1 MTRKAL
7 VIGNGKYP
15 VGYDLLNAVNDAV
28 AIAEAL
34 RRNGFE
40 VTELTDVDHDE
51 METATVTFGKSLERG
66 GAAAFYFAGHGVE
79 IDGVNHLVGI
89 DADPANETSTKYN
102 SLRLDFVVDAMDR
115 AGSETNIVILDACR
129 ENPFGK
135 RWARSF
141 GAGGLA
147 PVTAPRGTLIAF
159 STSPGEK
166 AMDGE
171 GSHGRYTEALLQ
183 HIDAV
188 CPIETMFKRVRATMA
203 TTTGK
208 RQTPWE
214 HTSLIAEFF
223 LNRSRNV
230 PITQY
235 SEEAVKD
242 AGFIG
247 NPQKPSHMIIA
258 ELKYRN
264 YDRQN
269 KAARNLS
276 PSVLNKYSDSHC
288 FMIGRALYAAADGDA
303 NAVKGWIAGFVA
315 NTLAVSSTKRKA
327 LLDGMLFEVFF
338 DGQGKLRAK
347 PKGKHFDSLYAMT
360 DVPALR
366 PSLEFIAEVLVSTGR
381 TFLAFPN
388 LDDDISIDIT
398 TSITPGKPDPAITG
412 IVIGGRDILK
422 LDTPDGLDDKGV
434 PRYFVIPRDELKK
447 RLSTDAAL
455 PTSRQALNFP
465 DLFNP
470 PEELRY
476 PIGYSMAWSG

>member
-15 VGYDLLNAVNDAV
+15 IGYDLLNPVNDAV

-40 VTELTDVDHDE
+40 VTELTDVDHNE
-51 METATVTFGKSLERG
+51 MEIATVAFGKSLERD

-89 DADPANETSTKYN
+89 DADPTNETSTKYN
-102 SLRLDFVVDAMDR
+102 SLRLDFIVDAMDR

-135 RWARSF
+135 KWARSF

-188 CPIETMFKRVRATMA
+188 CPVETMFKRVRATMA

-208 RQTPWE
+208 KQTPWE

-223 LNRSRNV
+223 LNRSRHV

-235 SEEAVKD
+235 SDQAVKD
-242 AGFIG
+242 GGFIAD
-247 NPQKPSHMIIA
+247 PKKPSHLVIA
-258 ELKYRN
+258 ELKYRH

-269 KAARNLS
+269 TAARGLS
-276 PSVLNKYSDSHC
+276 VSALNKFSDSSC

-303 NAVKGWIAGFVA
+303 HAAKGWIASFVGNA
-315 NTLAVSSTKRKA
+315 AKVNPGKRKA

-338 DGQGKLRAK
+338 DSQGTLRAK
-347 PKGKHFDSLYAMT
+347 PKGKHFDSLYAMV

-381 TFLAFPN
+381 MFLAFPN
-388 LDDDISIDIT
+388 LDDDVSIDVT
-398 TSITPGKPDPAITG
+398 TSIMPGKPNPAVTG
-412 IVIGGRDILK
+412 IMVGGRDILK
-422 LDTPDGLDDKGV
+422 LDSPDRLDDKGV
-434 PRYFVIPRDELKK
+434 PLYFIISLGELKR
-447 RLSTDAAL
+447 RLAADAAL
-455 PTSRQALNFP
+455 PTSRQVLNFP
-465 DLFNP
+465 DLSKP

-476 PIGYSMAWSG
+476 PAGYSLAWSG